1 MLDERKIRVIE
12 LLIEG
17 ILNKTEIAQQIGV
30 CRQTIYEW
38 MEKDDFKAEFDKRLN
53 QIKTNA
59 AKLFDSKLDAVINE
73 WYKMMMDD
81 TCEKRTRAKLLV
93 DWVDRSLGKPT
104 SHLEVA
110 DNQKKSTQVNVLKE
124 LNKLNISTAEVDRP
138 EESLN
143 TH

>member
-1 MLDERKIRVIE
+1 MDERKIRVIE
-12 LLIEG
+12 LLLEG
-17 ILNKTEIAQQIGV
+17 YEKADIAKQIGV
-30 CRQTIYEW
+30 SRQTIYNW
-38 MEKDDFKAEFDKRLN
+38 MDKDDWKAEFDKRLN

-93 DWVDRSLGKPT
+93 DWVDRSLGKPA

-124 LNKLNISTAEVDRP
+124 LNKLNISPEEVDQP